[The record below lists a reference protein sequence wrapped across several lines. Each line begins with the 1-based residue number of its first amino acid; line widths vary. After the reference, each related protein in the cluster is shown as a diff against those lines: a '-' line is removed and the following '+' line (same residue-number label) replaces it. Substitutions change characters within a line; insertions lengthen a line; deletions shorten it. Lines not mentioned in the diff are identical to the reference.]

1 MVTND
6 KEYMKLY
13 QRERRANLKS
23 KEIVKNVKNF
33 TLMVVKNLD
42 VDERKIL
49 LQAADADKRFII
61 RKIISQGKDII
72 ITLELE

>member
-1 MVTND
+1 MVTNT
-6 KEYMKLY
+6 KEYMREY
-13 QRERRANLKS
+13 QAKRRAQLR
-23 KEIVKNVKNF
+23 IVKNVKNF
-33 TLMVVKNLD
+33 TLMIVKNLD

-61 RKIISQGKDII
+61 RKIISRGKDII

>member
-1 MVTND
+1 MR
-6 KEYMKLY
+6 EYQAK
-13 QRERRANLKS
+13 RRATLKS

-33 TLMVVKNLD
+33 TLEVVKNLD
-42 VDERKIL
+42 PDERKVL

-61 RKIISQGKDII
+61 GKIISQGTSII